1 MRGSPSDGSAAVKR
15 GNPPAIG
22 VGLMRK
28 LAKRLVAVTPEHYT
42 SKTRCKCLGP
52 CGPRAVGRENGQEGA
67 PQNRDQAACNIGLQ
81 FRRLFAGEG
90 ALRALSDEEREF
102 QRLQA
107 ACAACG

>member
-1 MRGSPSDGSAAVKR
+1 MRGLRICQDERCSA
-15 GNPPAIG
+15 P
-22 VGLMRK
+22 
-28 LAKRLVAVTPEHYT
+28 H
-42 SKTRCKCLGP
+42 
-52 CGPRAVGRENGQEGA
+52 
-67 PQNRDQAACNIGLQ
+67 NRDRTAACNIGLQ